1 MEPNKPFLNLFDM
14 ETKDHLRAR
23 AQMLEDLANQLST
36 PQEAERLLRQAQR
49 YRQEAEQNGN
59 RRSAHK
65 ER

>member
-1 MEPNKPFLNLFDM
+1 MEPNKPFLDLFDM

-49 YRQEAEQNGN
+49 YRQEAEQTSQRGPRNDQ
-59 RRSAHK
+59 R
-65 ER
+65 